1 MNHWLNALLG
11 LLTLALGL
19 SSHPTPS
26 HSSKATV
33 AEVATVLHTK
43 VHQLLSLY
51 VKDLLQGVILK
62 GDHRLPPC
70 PYSQAAP
77 RILTLSRLMSVLPA
91 IQSSLRTYEAHLVW
105 LRDSKIIQRTN
116 LTHKITEVLRLLQSL
131 AFRVE
136 DEMQK
141 MNLPRQPTTS
151 FSLTLMKDWPTLR
164 AGYIILRDLR
174 IFLNKSAHELLE
186 LYPEW

>member
-1 MNHWLNALLG
+1 MNHWLSSLLG
-11 LLTLALGL
+11 LLTLAMGL
-19 SSHPTPS
+19 STHPTPS

-51 VKDLLQGVILK
+51 VKDLLQGAILK
-62 GDHRLPPC
+62 GDHRLPSLPLL
-70 PYSQAAP
+70 SGSATDLDSVQADV
-77 RILTLSRLMSVLPA
+77 SLPA

-105 LRDSKIIQRTN
+105 LRDNKLIQRTN

-141 MNLPRQPTTS
+141 LNLPRQPTTS
-151 FSLTLMKDWPTLR
+151 FALTVTKNWPTLR